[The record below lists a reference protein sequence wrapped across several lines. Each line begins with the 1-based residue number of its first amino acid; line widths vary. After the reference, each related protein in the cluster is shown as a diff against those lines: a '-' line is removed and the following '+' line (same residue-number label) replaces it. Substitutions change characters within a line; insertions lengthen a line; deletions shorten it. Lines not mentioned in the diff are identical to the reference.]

1 MYGTDSNNMSV
12 SLFLSLV
19 FVKGIQ
25 HDLVTAPCRIIPYT
39 YYYHYRYYTL
49 VYESQKQLTRMNRPD
64 PLAEA
69 LHNEKRRQ
77 RNGSLAKFSNHASKN
92 ERGNAA
98 RQKNGLPAE
107 VAEAIANSMSRK
119 RSKSQIGKKP
129 IPEFSSIAPKRKG
142 PCSFCGMENAAVSV
156 HRSLTTIELC
166 LLHYYTT
173 SAVLI
178 HNVTIYNKAA
188 FREQLPYVQSLF
200 ERSVTQLMPMLTSQQ
215 NSQTKRETKPKVQHD
230 TKTASAD
237 PKPLEKPPT
246 SMMLPKNPEPH
257 THDPLSL
264 LLKRTK
270 KNNKNIHKPKI
281 NLAKEGGFIRSAD
294 ASQTERNLMQKHAL
308 MSSSGRKCI
317 WNLAM
322 DSRILSSSP
331 SNKQKH
337 TGLANDG
344 TKCQCGSDKVECQGN
359 ITCRNNDI
367 HKAETWGVKRDVD
380 QIITRYRC
388 LSCAKVWNQ
397 ED

>member
-1 MYGTDSNNMSV
+1 MSR
-12 SLFLSLV
+12 L
-19 FVKGIQ
+19 
-25 HDLVTAPCRIIPYT
+25 
-39 YYYHYRYYTL
+39 
-49 VYESQKQLTRMNRPD
+49 D

-69 LHNEKRRQ
+69 LHNEKKRQ
-77 RNGSLAKFSNHASKN
+77 RNGSLAKFSNRGSKN
-92 ERGNAA
+92 EGSAA
-98 RQKNGLPAE
+98 LRQMNGLSGE
-107 VAEAIANSMSRK
+107 VAEAISNSLSRK
-119 RSKSQIGKKP
+119 RSKSQIGKKM
-129 IPEFSSIAPKRKG
+129 IAELASKTPKRKG

-156 HRSLTTIELC
+156 KRSLTTIELC

-178 HNVTIYNKAA
+178 KNVTIYNKAA

-200 ERSVTQLMPMLTSQQ
+200 ERSVTQLMPMLNSQQKNKTKRQTKINQQHHKIFDGVSTKSQQ
-215 NSQTKRETKPKVQHD
+215 NSH
-230 TKTASAD
+230 
-237 PKPLEKPPT
+237 T
-246 SMMLPKNPEPH
+246 SPIMSTKNPARD

-270 KNNKNIHKPKI
+270 NNSINKPKI
-281 NLAKEGGFIRSAD
+281 NLSKEGGFIRSAD

-308 MSSSGRKCI
+308 VSSSGRKSI

-322 DSRILSSSP
+322 DKSIISTP
-331 SNKQKH
+331 VSNEQKI
-337 TGLANDG
+337 TDLANDG
-344 TKCQCGSDKVECQGN
+344 TKCDCGSDKVECQGN

-397 ED
+397 EN